1 MIDWPFGEGE
11 FSLLAH
17 TIVTTVIVLLRD
29 LKNVDFTNYD
39 LQNVLY
45 IHDEFKIY
53 EPLCDKTNNLALRPG
68 PTQRDVQR
76 QNKAKKLKSSDLES
90 RGIVLSV

>member
-1 MIDWPFGEGE
+1 MLTLRIMIF
-11 FSLLAH
+11 
-17 TIVTTVIVLLRD
+17 
-29 LKNVDFTNYD
+29 KMY
-39 LQNVLY
+39 Y
-45 IHDEFKIY
+45 IHDELIY

-90 RGIVLSV
+90 RGIVLSVWGKQRR

>member
-1 MIDWPFGEGE
+1 M
-11 FSLLAH
+11 
-17 TIVTTVIVLLRD
+17 
-29 LKNVDFTNYD
+29 NYD

-45 IHDEFKIY
+45 IHDDLIY
-53 EPLCDKTNNLALRPG
+53 EPLCDKTNNLGFRPG

-76 QNKAKKLKSSDLES
+76 QNKAKKLKISDLES

>member
-1 MIDWPFGEGE
+1 MLTLRIMIFKMYY
-11 FSLLAH
+11 
-17 TIVTTVIVLLRD
+17 TM
-29 LKNVDFTNYD
+29 
-39 LQNVLY
+39 Y
-45 IHDEFKIY
+45 IHDELIY

-68 PTQRDVQR
+68 PTQRDVKR

>member
-1 MIDWPFGEGE
+1 M
-11 FSLLAH
+11 L
-17 TIVTTVIVLLRD
+17 T
-29 LKNVDFTNYD
+29 TNYD

-45 IHDEFKIY
+45 IHDELIY

-90 RGIVLSV
+90 RGIILSV

>member
-1 MIDWPFGEGE
+1 MTYRMLTLRIMIFKMYY
-11 FSLLAH
+11 
-17 TIVTTVIVLLRD
+17 I
-29 LKNVDFTNYD
+29 FTD
-39 LQNVLY
+39 
-45 IHDEFKIY
+45 DELIY